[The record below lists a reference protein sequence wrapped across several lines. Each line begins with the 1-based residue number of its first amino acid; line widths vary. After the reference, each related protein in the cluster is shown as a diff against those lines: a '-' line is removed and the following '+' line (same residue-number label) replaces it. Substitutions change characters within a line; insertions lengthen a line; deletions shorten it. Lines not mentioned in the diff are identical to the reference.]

1 MVACRTSNGIGRGLQ
16 GQQRVFIL
24 DGAEASAVRS
34 SHGSIHGPKSSRSP
48 LEDAVFALRAASERR
63 HDATPGSRGHQ
74 EATAEEERLARLVW
88 RLARSEDGQP
98 A

>member
-1 MVACRTSNGIGRGLQ
+1 MA
-16 GQQRVFIL
+16 
-24 DGAEASAVRS
+24 RS
-34 SHGSIHGPKSSRSP
+34 TVPKSSRSP
-48 LEDAVFALRAASERR
+48 LEDAVFALRAASDRR